1 MSSSI
6 TTYNVAQN
14 ILFEDNHLIAVNKPA
29 GILVQ
34 GDSTGDKCLSDY
46 IKAYIKKKYNKP
58 GAVYLGTIHRLDRP
72 VSGIVIFA
80 KTSKALT
87 RMNKMFQD
95 KEVKKTYWAL
105 VQKKPRSLSEDLTH
119 WLKKMGDKNITK
131 AHDKEV
137 KGSKKSTLTYHYIGT
152 ANHKYLI
159 EIELG
164 TGRSHQIRA
173 QLSKIGLPISG
184 DLKYGSWKGKGNY
197 IYLHAKSLSFIH
209 PVTKEKVHLHCDL
222 PDEQNWNFFKQFDQ

>member
-1 MSSSI
+1 MSFNLAKS
-6 TTYNVAQN
+6 

-34 GDSTGDKCLSDY
+34 GDHTGDQCLSDY

-58 GAVYLGTIHRLDRP
+58 GDVYLGTIHRLDRP

-87 RMNKMFQD
+87 RMNAMMQD
-95 KEVKKTYWAL
+95 HSIKKTYYAL
-105 VQKKPRSLSEDLTH
+105 LQKKPRDLSEDLTH
-119 WLKKMGDKNITK
+119 WLVKNEDKNVTR

-137 KGSKKSTLTYHYIGT
+137 KKSKKSQLTYNYIGT
-152 ANHKYLI
+152 ANHKFLI
-159 EIELG
+159 QIHLQ

-173 QLSKIGLPISG
+173 QLAKIGFPISG
-184 DLKYGSWKGKGNY
+184 DMKYGSRKGKGTY
-197 IYLHAKSLSFIH
+197 IYLHAKSLEFIH
-209 PVTKEKVHLHCDL
+209 PVKKEKLLLQCPF
-222 PDEQNWNFFKQFDQ
+222 PDEDNWNFFREFV